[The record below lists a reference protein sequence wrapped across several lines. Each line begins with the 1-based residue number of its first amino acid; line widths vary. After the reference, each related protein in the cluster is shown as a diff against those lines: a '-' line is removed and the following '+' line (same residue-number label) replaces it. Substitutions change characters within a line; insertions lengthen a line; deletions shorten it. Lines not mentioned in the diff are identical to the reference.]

1 MKKLQYHE
9 IRESCK
15 LIDYDLKLAGKG
27 KLWVEVY
34 RDDEYEYRA
43 LFPDLDD
50 WSAVPMTILTHPIHE
65 TQINNS

>member
-1 MKKLQYHE
+1 MKKLEYHE
-9 IRESCK
+9 IRQSCK
-15 LIDYDLKLAGKG
+15 LIDYDLKLAGKS

-50 WSAVPMTILTHPIHE
+50 WSQVPMTILTHPIHE
-65 TQINNS
+65 TQTNIS